1 MHQLRQ
7 ALVVVIALCSTAA
20 FADQAPSEA
29 KTTATKAAKRIP
41 TKTPMSSPSSP
52 SLAQLVALGRDEAPT
67 ALAAA
72 PSEAVIADAVIAD
85 PVIADAVIADA
96 VIADRV
102 IADTRDVKE
111 AAKTALPAFPSST
124 SSLPA
129 GLTSGLTSSDSAST
143 TPWGAVAFFIA
154 LIGGAAAVWWRK
166 KQGLKASG
174 GPLLNV
180 KETTSIGPR
189 RQLLVVD
196 VAGRRVLLSSSEAGV
211 SLLLDCG
218 TAPVDSVDT
227 SDDHRSERSSERFF
241 GDALASAIR
250 HERQEP
256 TAGLQLVTPS
266 GAPVATSLP
275 APPSLMPPVASAS
288 GPVRK
293 NETEASELLRRLGR

>member
-85 PVIADAVIADA
+85 AVADA

-129 GLTSGLTSSDSAST
+129 GLTSGLTSSDSTST
-143 TPWGAVAFFIA
+143 TPWAAVAFFIA

-275 APPSLMPPVASAS
+275 APPALMPPVASAS

>member
-1 MHQLRQ
+1 M
-7 ALVVVIALCSTAA
+7 
-20 FADQAPSEA
+20 
-29 KTTATKAAKRIP
+29 
-41 TKTPMSSPSSP
+41 
-52 SLAQLVALGRDEAPT
+52 
-67 ALAAA
+67 
-72 PSEAVIADAVIAD
+72 
-85 PVIADAVIADA
+85 
-96 VIADRV
+96 IADRV